1 MRPLQVHESGLCVD
15 PRLTPLPLPFSP
27 RPGAPPS
34 PAAARPLAPTST
46 PPPPPRAAGDKLAD
60 EFHTSEKVLIADVDC
75 TGAGEPL
82 CERFDVQGFPTLKSF
97 AAPETD
103 GEDYDGGREFE
114 DLLAF
119 AKELK
124 PGCGLE
130 TKENCSPED
139 LAELEAAIALGE
151 DKIKARGSCH
161 FFFFWILLC
170 VIGRRDHSRG
180 LAACQW
186 LPVGE
191 VLTSGGARLHRPST
205 PSSPTRSRRRARRTT
220 SWWRGCRHSA
230 SR

>member
-1 MRPLQVHESGLCVD
+1 MKAD
-15 PRLTPLPLPFSP
+15 W
-27 RPGAPPS
+27 
-34 PAAARPLAPTST
+34 
-46 PPPPPRAAGDKLAD
+46 DKLAD

-151 DKIKARGSCH
+151 DKIKAEHTELTDQIKAARAAHDKLVEGLQAQYEESNGRVEALTAELTPRMKLLRNALPPGS
-161 FFFFWILLC
+161 LPKG
-170 VIGRRDHSRG
+170 VPRDEEE
-180 LAACQW
+180 
-186 LPVGE
+186 GE
-191 VLTSGGARLHRPST
+191 GEAPSGDDGGDSDSEST
-205 PSSPTRSRRRARRTT
+205 KDEV
-220 SWWRGCRHSA
+220 
-230 SR
+230 